1 MSPALA
7 GGFFTTEPPGK
18 SCELFLSCSF
28 IFLAG
33 KVPLALVGQ
42 LWGGSLG
49 TVREAE
55 DKSRIRRENCAE
67 FSPTAVTVRLPSHA
81 ILFSQLEGKL

>member
-18 SCELFLSCSF
+18 PCELFLSCSF

-33 KVPLALVGQ
+33 KVPLLLVGQ
-42 LWGGSLG
+42 LWGLPWKSVGGRGQELDQK
-49 TVREAE
+49 REL
-55 DKSRIRRENCAE
+55 C
-67 FSPTAVTVRLPSHA
+67 
-81 ILFSQLEGKL
+81 